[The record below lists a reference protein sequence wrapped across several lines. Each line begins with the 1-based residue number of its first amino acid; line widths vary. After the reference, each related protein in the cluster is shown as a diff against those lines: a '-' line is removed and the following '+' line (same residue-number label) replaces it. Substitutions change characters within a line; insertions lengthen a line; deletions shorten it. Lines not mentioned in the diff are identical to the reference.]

1 MIATLRNPFA
11 IGCHWADSFMPW
23 IIIFWFVSLRA
34 CYAVSSLLIVNH
46 KPRPSL
52 IRISLSVVPKH
63 HNTLLSYEACVNLC
77 FLFQISFVC

>member
-46 KPRPSL
+46 
-52 IRISLSVVPKH
+52 
-63 HNTLLSYEACVNLC
+63 
-77 FLFQISFVC
+77 